1 MHIINESYTKLFLFC
16 NKLKKTQQSINSRQV
31 HGVSKKRCQTV
42 YIVSL
47 IKDSFNILFLF
58 VSQKKKIQQSM
69 NLWHLKGINN
79 IFDHLHCFLLIFN
92 EVLQYFE
99 VLQYL
104 NVKETC
110 EKDGHCFHKD
120 C

>member
-1 MHIINESYTKLFLFC
+1 
-16 NKLKKTQQSINSRQV
+16 
-31 HGVSKKRCQTV
+31 
-42 YIVSL
+42 
-47 IKDSFNILFLF
+47 
-58 VSQKKKIQQSM
+58 M
-69 NLWHLKGINN
+69 NLWHLKGNNN